1 MISLNRREHD
11 ERCQDCTKN
20 PVNFVPFSL
29 KLLNFDDNSEIQRL
43 FEMVKIYWCCFC
55 WYKEHSTSIHNWIHS
70 IKSAISFPSQML
82 YDMAM
87 RSRPFFS
94 SKSQSHRDFESN
106 SEETHHHELSVFFSS
121 ETRENTSLYAE
132 YDWFVA
138 FFIQNL
144 FLLQQQWHFQC
155 KQRNNCHNINDWN
168 QPVTRI
174 EQNSVLKRNDKF
186 TLCLSD

>member
-106 SEETHHHELSVFFSS
+106 SEETHHHELSVFFFFRNSGKHFFVRRIRLIRCLFYTKS
-121 ETRENTSLYAE
+121 IPTSTAVTLSMQTE
-132 YDWFVA
+132 
-138 FFIQNL
+138 
-144 FLLQQQWHFQC
+144 
-155 KQRNNCHNINDWN
+155 KQLSQYKW
-168 QPVTRI
+168 
-174 EQNSVLKRNDKF
+174 LKPTSYTNWAK
-186 TLCLSD
+186 

>member
-11 ERCQDCTKN
+11 ERCQDCMKN

-138 FFIQNL
+138 FFYTKSIPTSTAVTLSMQTE
-144 FLLQQQWHFQC
+144 
-155 KQRNNCHNINDWN
+155 KQLSQYKW
-168 QPVTRI
+168 
-174 EQNSVLKRNDKF
+174 LKPTSYTNWAK
-186 TLCLSD
+186 